1 MKIERLFLDF
11 DGVDLVLKAKTPIRE
26 IVLWK
31 TWMWMGNNRSLIDK
45 IEQIAKSNTL
55 AILHFK
61 DEHPLIKEFAQIK
74 IMEFPNETIEMNINI
89 IPEYEIVSLH
99 ASQLL

>member
-11 DGVDLVLKAKTPIRE
+11 DGFDLVLKAKTPIRE

-31 TWMWMGNNRSLIDK
+31 TWMNDKSQIDK
-45 IEQIAKSNTL
+45 IKQIAENNTL

-61 DEHPLIKEFAQIK
+61 DDENPLIKEFAQIK
-74 IMEFPNETIEMNINI
+74 IMEFPNETIEMDINN
-89 IPEYEIVSLH
+89 IPESEIVTIH